1 MNTFVV
7 ILLILASLAVL
18 MLIGSFIVGLI
29 WTTSLKGAVTALKEM
44 IEALPYLLGY
54 LVGFMAFLSIIG
66 FILEIIG

>member
-1 MNTFVV
+1 MNTFGV

-29 WTTSLKGAVTALKEM
+29 WTTSFKGAVNALKEM

-54 LVGFMAFLSIIG
+54 LICFMAFLSIIG
-66 FILEIIG
+66 FMLKIIG

>member
-18 MLIGSFIVGLI
+18 MLLGSFIVGLI
-29 WTTSLKGAVTALKEM
+29 WTASFKGAVNALKEM
-44 IEALPYLLGY
+44 VEALPYLLGY
-54 LVGFMAFLSIIG
+54 LLSFMAFLSIIG